1 MQKRQDKN
9 KYILVILVSSAKD
22 SFQIRETLG
31 AWHISAIKHADNYSK
46 PIPNQ
51 YSIL

>member
-1 MQKRQDKN
+1 MQKGQDKN